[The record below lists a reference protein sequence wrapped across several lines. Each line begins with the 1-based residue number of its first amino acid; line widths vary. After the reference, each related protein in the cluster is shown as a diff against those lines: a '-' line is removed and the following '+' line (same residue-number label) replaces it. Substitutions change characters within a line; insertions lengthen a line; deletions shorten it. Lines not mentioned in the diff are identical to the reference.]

1 MKTKVIPT
9 GSAEAIPAAYEIL
22 KQHGLVVFPTDTV
35 YGLAAR
41 VDSTA
46 AIDRIFKA
54 KGRDF
59 NKAIAVLIGDLPQI
73 HRVAASLPF
82 AAGLL
87 AERFWPGAL
96 TIVVTRLT
104 NLPANLSPD
113 QTIGVRIPDHPFAR
127 QLLQITGPLATT
139 SANLSGQ
146 ANPYSADDVI
156 QQLDGLV
163 DLILDGG
170 MVQGG
175 VPSTVVGW
183 VSGDLKIFRQ
193 GAITEEEIIK
203 TLNPL

>member
-1 MKTKVIPT
+1 MKTRVIPT
-9 GSAEAIPAAYEIL
+9 SSAEAIPAADEIL
-22 KQHGLVVFPTDTV
+22 KLDGLVAFPTDTV

-41 VDSTA
+41 FDSST
-46 AIDRIFKA
+46 AIDRLFKA

-73 HRVAASLPF
+73 HRVAESLPF
-82 AAGLL
+82 AACLL

-96 TIVVTRLT
+96 TIVVTRQT

-113 QTIGVRIPDHPFAR
+113 QTIGVRLPDHPFAR

-139 SANLSGQ
+139 SANLSGK
-146 ANPYSADDVI
+146 ANPYSANDVI
-156 QQLDGLV
+156 QQLDGQV

-170 MVQGG
+170 LVVGG

-183 VSGDLKIFRQ
+183 NSEDLKIFRQ
-193 GAITEEEIIK
+193 GAISEEEITK